1 MNILETILKE
11 IEKSPKSRAEIS
23 RDTGI
28 TEGQLHR
35 IVVKGQSLYCQ
46 TADKLLG
53 YFGYELVKK
62 KGRAKK

>member
-11 IEKSPKSRAEIS
+11 IERSPKSRAEIS

-35 IVVKGQSLYCQ
+35 IVAKGQSLYCQ
-46 TADKLLG
+46 TADTLLG
-53 YFGYELVKK
+53 YFGYSLVKK
-62 KGRAKK
+62 KGRAKR